1 MASSA
6 VKQRLAQDVGQWIT
20 DGLIGAQAAVAL
32 RTRWDQP
39 GLGLAQIVKYL
50 SLSGALLIAF
60 GLFGLAVAAAGSAL
74 LSGVL
79 VCGAGGAGVYL
90 GVRLARDPAG
100 RYAAS
105 CNVVLALGF
114 LAFALGAGLIAAG
127 VGLST
132 EAAVVGAGILTLPVG
147 FFLAYAYRNTF
158 LLVLSLISLFHWV
171 GSWTHMSGES
181 SYVFS
186 LEEPAVMAPA
196 ALCVVA
202 FGVYTERVL
211 AEARNWPR
219 FHHAYQATGLVYLN
233 MSLLILSFEG
243 QPAQAR
249 WFIALWALAGIAQLV
264 VGARLH
270 SALLTA
276 FGVTALAINL
286 YTRYY
291 EHFWHAMD
299 AGLFMLFGGAF
310 MFVIGVAF
318 ERRLPRSD
326 AV

>member
-20 DGLIGAQAAVAL
+20 DGLIGAEAAAPL

-60 GLFGLAVAAAGSAL
+60 GLFGAIAAASGSPLFA
-74 LSGVL
+74 GVM
-79 VCGAGGAGVYL
+79 VCGAGSAGLYF
-90 GVRLARDPAG
+90 GVLLARDRAG

-127 VGLST
+127 VGLRT
-132 EAAVVGAGILTLPVG
+132 EAAVVGAGALTLPIG
-147 FFLAYAYRNTF
+147 FFLAYTYRNTF
-158 LLVLSLISLFHWV
+158 LLVLSLLSLFHWV
-171 GSWTHMSGES
+171 GSWTHMSGDS

-186 LEEPAVMAPA
+186 IQEPLVMAPA
-196 ALCVVA
+196 ALCAVA

-211 AEARNWPR
+211 ADGRNWPR

-233 MSLLILSFEG
+233 MSLLILGFEG
-243 QPAQAR
+243 TPTQTR
-249 WFIALWALAGIAQLV
+249 GFIALWALAGTAQIIA
-264 VGARLH
+264 GARLH
-270 SALLTA
+270 SPLLTA

-291 EHFWHAMD
+291 EHFWDAMD
-299 AGLFMLFGGAF
+299 AGLFMLVGGVV
-310 MFVIGVAF
+310 MFAVGMAC
-318 ERRLPRSD
+318 ERSLRSK